1 MKKIL
6 LFALLLSPNVFAK
19 YEAWYQFSDGSYWQ
33 LYGNYGIPREYDSWG
48 DCMND
53 LRVVSYY
60 AIRCTLKVD

>member
-19 YEAWYQFSDGSYWQ
+19 YEAWYQAYDGAYWQ
-33 LYGNYGIPREYDSWG
+33 LYGNYRIPKEYDSWG

>member
-19 YEAWYQFSDGSYWQ
+19 YEAWYQFSSRGAWQ
-33 LYGNYGIPREYDSWG
+33 LYGYKAYDSWG

-53 LRVVSYY
+53 IRGVSFHD
-60 AIRCTLKVD
+60 IRCVLKVD

>member
-19 YEAWYQFSDGSYWQ
+19 YEAWYQLYDGGNWQ
-33 LYGNYGIPREYDSWG
+33 LYGSWNPKEYDSRG